1 MNDAPLPAE
10 GMADLTRRFL
20 AGLPPDLATALRAA
34 SVPHWFDA
42 GVLAAILDIDQDTA
56 VRRCESLQT
65 LPMLRR
71 FGDNG
76 LTVHELTRGP
86 ILDELWTNERDTY
99 RLWSRR
105 AADHFAALD
114 AGDPLAIL
122 NDLLRRLDPAKAEVQ
137 KAKQSAN
144 PQARIESIYHRLLA
158 DPEQGAD
165 EVWSWGA
172 EWHNTFQYALLHSL
186 IQAGLEHDRAGRLA
200 GRAKGWVY
208 YLHGLLQT
216 IYNEYRAAREAL
228 EIAAAYTGG
237 DRQLEAN
244 CIQRLGDVHLRLAEY
259 AEARRRYEQA
269 LPVYRDIGDRLG
281 EANCIQS
288 LGDVHL
294 SLAEY
299 AEARRRYEQALPVY
313 RDIGARLGEAN
324 CIKSLGDVHRML
336 AEYAE
341 ARRRYEQAFDRFL
354 DLGLPNDAVGVLV
367 SQAGIYE
374 RQYDYE
380 AALPLYVRAVELAPD
395 NPMWYRNRASA
406 YLNLKDPA
414 GAAADIETAARLQ
427 PDHPYLHLRRG
438 DLAILQGDYDRALA
452 EFAAFVAAF
461 PSNNGGYFS
470 KTRAHL
476 LRGDSAA
483 ALAALDQA
491 LALTYEAQDVR
502 DAIYE
507 MEQLQSE
514 HGHLPGLAEAL
525 SRLRAW
531 RRQ

>member
-1 MNDAPLPAE
+1 
-10 GMADLTRRFL
+10 
-20 AGLPPDLATALRAA
+20 
-34 SVPHWFDA
+34 
-42 GVLAAILDIDQDTA
+42 
-56 VRRCESLQT
+56 
-65 LPMLRR
+65 
-71 FGDNG
+71 
-76 LTVHELTRGP
+76 
-86 ILDELWTNERDTY
+86 
-99 RLWSRR
+99 
-105 AADHFAALD
+105 
-114 AGDPLAIL
+114 LAIL

-244 CIQRLGDVHLRLAEY
+244 CIQRLGDVHLR
-259 AEARRRYEQA
+259 
-269 LPVYRDIGDRLG
+269 
-281 EANCIQS
+281 
-288 LGDVHL
+288 
-294 SLAEY
+294 LAEY